1 MAPRGN
7 GGNGNGG
14 GFGTP
19 RGNRKNVGLNGRV
32 KGKKCTTTY
41 RYIVP
46 VQRHSTKT
54 QYTVQDT
61 SSTQYKT
68 LMFLHFFRFFTVDL
82 RQQKNGTVYAEGLTR
97 VSVRSPGDVQN
108 VMLIGSKARSVGA
121 HDFNAH
127 SSRSHLV
134 MTVTIVAESCNKP
147 DDDEEGEE
155 GEKEGHASPP
165 PTSSAKQRVSRLH
178 MIDLAGSERISKT
191 SATGERLKEAQ
202 SINKSLSALGNVICA
217 LGKSGGG
224 GHVPFRDSKLTHLLS
239 NSLSGSS
246 KVIMML
252 CVSPTQ
258 VCGPET
264 LCSLKFASR
273 CRATKLGRAKKK
285 TMQRGRGSN

>member
-1 MAPRGN
+1 MHDDVSVHCSR
-7 GGNGNGG
+7 
-14 GFGTP
+14 T
-19 RGNRKNVGLNGRV
+19 KTQY
-32 KGKKCTTTY
+32 KDT
-41 RYIVP
+41 

-61 SSTQYKT
+61 SERSSSTQYKT

>member
-1 MAPRGN
+1 M
-7 GGNGNGG
+7 
-14 GFGTP
+14 
-19 RGNRKNVGLNGRV
+19 
-32 KGKKCTTTY
+32 
-41 RYIVP
+41 
-46 VQRHSTKT
+46 
-54 QYTVQDT
+54 
-61 SSTQYKT
+61 
-68 LMFLHFFRFFTVDL
+68 
-82 RQQKNGTVYAEGLTR
+82 
-97 VSVRSPGDVQN
+97 RSPGDVQN
-108 VMLIGSKARSVGA
+108 VMMVGSKSRSVGA

-147 DDDEEGEE
+147 DEEGEE
-155 GEKEGHASPP
+155 EEDYVAARGEPP

-285 TMQRGRGSN
+285 TMQRGKGCN

>member
-1 MAPRGN
+1 MHDDVSVHCSR
-7 GGNGNGG
+7 
-14 GFGTP
+14 
-19 RGNRKNVGLNGRV
+19 
-32 KGKKCTTTY
+32 
-41 RYIVP
+41 
-46 VQRHSTKT
+46 TKT
-54 QYTVQDT
+54 QYKDTVQDT
-61 SSTQYKT
+61 VQVQDTSERSSSTQYKT

-147 DDDEEGEE
+147 DDDEEGEEGEE